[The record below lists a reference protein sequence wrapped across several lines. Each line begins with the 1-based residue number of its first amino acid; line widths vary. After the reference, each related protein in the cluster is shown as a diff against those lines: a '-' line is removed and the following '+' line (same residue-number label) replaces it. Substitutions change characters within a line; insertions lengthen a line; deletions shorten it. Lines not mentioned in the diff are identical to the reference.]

1 MAQFNN
7 AIDMTLRQVC
17 FVFIAVV
24 VFATTGC
31 VSSTIQQVRQGET
44 GISGHEAIAVLGRRH
59 KTRNESK
66 TNFVDCV
73 AKKTSSG
80 TQAVQVIQDREF
92 LDALFPWFEPR
103 TAPLELTELSRLV
116 SRPEIATRIK
126 EIGVRY
132 IVWIEGTTERR
143 DQSGTL
149 QCAVASGGLPACF
162 GFLSWEGASDY
173 NATIWDISNQ
183 VNVGKLSSEARGVSF
198 VPAVIV
204 PLPFIA
210 RVQASACNT
219 LADQIKSFIVN

>member
-1 MAQFNN
+1 MMNRL
-7 AIDMTLRQVC
+7 IG
-17 FVFIAVV
+17 VV
-24 VFATTGC
+24 VVGMLLLTTGC

-44 GISGHEAIAVLGRRH
+44 GIQGHEAIAILGRRH
-59 KTRNESK
+59 KNRDETRQ
-66 TNFVDCV
+66 NFVECV
-73 AKKTSSG
+73 ANKTSSG
-80 TQAVQVIQDREF
+80 SNSIQVIQDQAF

-103 TAPLELTELSRLV
+103 TAPLELFELGKLV
-116 SRPEIATRIK
+116 SRPEIANKIN

-173 NATIWDISNQ
+173 EATIWDISNQ
-183 VNVGKLSSEARGVSF
+183 INVGKLSSEARGVSF

-219 LADQIKSFIVN
+219 LSDQIKDFISG

>member
-1 MAQFNN
+1 MKARLLAITTMA
-7 AIDMTLRQVC
+7 
-17 FVFIAVV
+17 AVLLS
-24 VFATTGC
+24 TGC

-44 GISGHEAIAVLGRRH
+44 GIQGHESIAILGRRH
-59 KTRNESK
+59 KNRDETRRS
-66 TNFVDCV
+66 FVECV
-73 AKKTSSG
+73 ANRTSSG
-80 TQAVQVIQDREF
+80 SNSISVIGDKQF
-92 LDALFPWFEPR
+92 LDSLFPWFEPR
-103 TAPLELTELSRLV
+103 TAPIELNELGRLV
-116 SRPEIATRIK
+116 SRPEIAQRIK
-126 EIGVRY
+126 QVGVRY

-173 NATIWDISNQ
+173 EATIWDISNQ
-183 VNVGKLSSEARGVSF
+183 INVGKLSSEARGVSF

-219 LADQIKSFIVN
+219 LADQIKSFIAG

>member
-1 MAQFNN
+1 
-7 AIDMTLRQVC
+7 MTRKALLV
-17 FVFIAVV
+17 AVIFA
-24 VFATTGC
+24 VFASTGC

-44 GISGHEAIAVLGRRH
+44 GILGHEAIAILGRRH
-59 KTRNESK
+59 KNRDETRQS
-66 TNFVDCV
+66 FVECV
-73 AKKTSSG
+73 SNRAATGSDAIS
-80 TQAVQVIQDREF
+80 VIGDKAF
-92 LDALFPWFEPR
+92 LDSLFPWFEPR
-103 TAPLELTELSRLV
+103 TAPLELSELGRLV
-116 SRPEIATRIK
+116 ARPEIAQRIK

-143 DQSGTL
+143 DQAGTL

-173 NATIWDISNQ
+173 EATIWDISNQ
-183 VNVGKLSSEARGVSF
+183 ISVGKLSSEARGVSF

-219 LADQIKSFIVN
+219 LADQIKSFIAG

>member
-1 MAQFNN
+1 MTYRATMIVVIF
-7 AIDMTLRQVC
+7 AI
-17 FVFIAVV
+17 
-24 VFATTGC
+24 FASTGC

-44 GISGHEAIAVLGRRH
+44 GILGHEAIAILGRRH
-59 KTRNESK
+59 KNRDETRAS
-66 TNFVDCV
+66 FVECV
-73 AKKTSSG
+73 ANRASTGSKSVS
-80 TQAVQVIQDREF
+80 VIGDKAF
-92 LDALFPWFEPR
+92 LDSLFPWFEPR
-103 TAPLELTELSRLV
+103 TAPLELSELGRLV
-116 SRPEIATRIK
+116 ARPEIAQRIK

-143 DQSGTL
+143 DQAGTL

-173 NATIWDISNQ
+173 EATIWDISNQ
-183 VNVGKLSSEARGVSF
+183 ISVGKLSSEARGVSF

-219 LADQIKSFIVN
+219 LADQIKTFITG

>member
-1 MAQFNN
+1 MKRRL
-7 AIDMTLRQVC
+7 IVL
-17 FVFIAVV
+17 AVIGALLLV
-24 VFATTGC
+24 TGC

-44 GISGHEAIAVLGRRH
+44 GILGTEAIAILGRRH
-59 KTRNESK
+59 KNRDETRRS
-66 TNFVDCV
+66 FVECV
-73 AKKTSSG
+73 ANRTSTGANSI
-80 TQAVQVIQDREF
+80 QVIQDQAF

-103 TAPLELTELSRLV
+103 TAPLELVELGKLV
-116 SRPEIATRIK
+116 SRPEIADRIN

-143 DQSGTL
+143 DQAGTL

-173 NATIWDISNQ
+173 EATIWDISNQ
-183 VNVGKLSSEARGVSF
+183 INVGKLSSEARGVSF

-219 LADQIKSFIVN
+219 LSDQIKTFISG

>member
-1 MAQFNN
+1 MNTRVVLVA
-7 AIDMTLRQVC
+7 L
-17 FVFIAVV
+17 IAAL
-24 VFATTGC
+24 FLSTGC

-44 GISGHEAIAVLGRRH
+44 GIRGDEAIAILSRRH
-59 KTRNESK
+59 KNRDETRR
-66 TNFVDCV
+66 NFVECV
-73 AKKTSSG
+73 SNKTSTGSNSIQVV
-80 TQAVQVIQDREF
+80 QAQEF
-92 LDALFPWFEPR
+92 LDSLFPWFEPR
-103 TAPLELTELSRLV
+103 TAPLELAELGDLV
-116 SRPEIATRIK
+116 SRPEIAKRIND
-126 EIGVRY
+126 IGVRY

-173 NATIWDISNQ
+173 EATIWDISNQ
-183 VNVGKLSSEARGVSF
+183 INVGKLSSEARGVSF

-219 LADQIKSFIVN
+219 LADQIKTFISE

>member
-1 MAQFNN
+1 MMHKALMAFT
-7 AIDMTLRQVC
+7 IT
-17 FVFIAVV
+17 AVL
-24 VFATTGC
+24 ATTGC

-44 GISGHEAIAVLGRRH
+44 GILGHETIAILGRRH
-59 KTRNESK
+59 KNRDETRHK
-66 TNFVDCV
+66 FVECV
-73 AKKTSSG
+73 SNRTSSG
-80 TQAVQVIQDREF
+80 SNAISVIGDKAF
-92 LDALFPWFEPR
+92 LDSLFPWFEPR
-103 TAPLELTELSRLV
+103 TAPLELNELGRLV
-116 SRPEIATRIK
+116 ARPEIAQRIK

-173 NATIWDISNQ
+173 EATIWDISNQ
-183 VNVGKLSSEARGVSF
+183 INVGKLSSEARGVSF

-219 LADQIKSFIVN
+219 LADQIKTFITD